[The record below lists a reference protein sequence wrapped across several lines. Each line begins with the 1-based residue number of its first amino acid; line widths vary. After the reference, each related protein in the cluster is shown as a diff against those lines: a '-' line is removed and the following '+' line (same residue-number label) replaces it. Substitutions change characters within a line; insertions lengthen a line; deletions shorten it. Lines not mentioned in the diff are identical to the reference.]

1 MIGRRR
7 FEASTTLAAFYP
19 WLPQH
24 SSWCGLSCS
33 LMLSEDAPTD
43 RSAPPTQIAISRGG
57 VETSWTSAETIAP
70 LVVAVLGFAAFA
82 YWEAKKATLPILP
95 LRLFTC
101 PTVSGSHIAT
111 FTSMAGQF
119 IVLFYVPNFL
129 QIVRGLSIVSD
140 VPAGWCCT

>member
-1 MIGRRR
+1 
-7 FEASTTLAAFYP
+7 
-19 WLPQH
+19 
-24 SSWCGLSCS
+24 
-33 LMLSEDAPTD
+33 MLSEDATTD
-43 RSAPPTQIAISRGG
+43 RCAPPTQIAISRGG

-70 LVVAVLGFAAFA
+70 LVIAVLVFAAFA
-82 YWEAKKATLPILP
+82 YWEAKKAILPILP

-140 VPAGWCCT
+140 SLIPPGWSCR